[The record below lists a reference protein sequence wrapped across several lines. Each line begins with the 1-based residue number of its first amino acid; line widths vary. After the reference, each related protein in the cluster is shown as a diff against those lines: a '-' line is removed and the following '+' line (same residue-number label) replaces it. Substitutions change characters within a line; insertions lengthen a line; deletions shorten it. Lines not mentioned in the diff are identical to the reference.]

1 MSNKL
6 RQQRRLAG
14 QLMFCLVAL
23 ALALLLPRSAAA
35 QEQDDALVVPAD
47 TTAPSVATVGQ
58 DVLVAGAVSGD
69 VTSWSGDITI
79 SGQVGGDVIS
89 YAGRV
94 TLLSGSRV
102 GGHVMAPG
110 GVQRE
115 GNTQIVGQVVGGPS
129 GSQALASVR
138 DVFGPGVPHS
148 GMTASA
154 LARPLFGLLLGLFL
168 LVFTLLGAAFW
179 PRRTRRTMLTLRAL
193 PGRAIAVGLLTTLLL
208 AALVPLLGALL
219 TATLIGLPLLVL
231 LALLVQA
238 PYLYGI
244 AALTQALGPA
254 AQDMSGDTGL
264 RRETLAT
271 AAVLALLIGLVAAVQ
286 PLAGLALL
294 YLVASPGLGAAI
306 LSRGGMAIASPS
318 L

>member
-1 MSNKL
+1 MSNNL

-14 QLMFCLVAL
+14 RLVLWLVAL

-35 QEQDDALVVPAD
+35 QEQDGALVVPAD

-58 DVLVAGAVSGD
+58 DVLVEGTVSGD
-69 VTSWSGDITI
+69 VTSWSGDITV

-94 TLLSGSRV
+94 RVLSGGRV

-115 GNTQIVGQVVGGPS
+115 GESQIAGQVMGGPK

-138 DVFGPGVPHS
+138 DVFEPGVPHS
-148 GMTASA
+148 GIGAATVG
-154 LARPLFGLLLGLFL
+154 RPLFGLLLGLFL

-179 PRRTRRTMLTLRAL
+179 PRRTRQTMLTLRAL

-208 AALVPLLGALL
+208 AALTPLLGALL
-219 TATLIGLPLLVL
+219 TATLVGLPLLVL

-254 AQDMSGDTGL
+254 VRDVTADTGL
-264 RRETLAT
+264 GRETLAAT
-271 AAVLALLIGLVAAVQ
+271 AALALLVGLTAAIQ
-286 PLAGLALL
+286 PLAGMALL

-306 LSRGGMAIASPS
+306 LSRGGMAIASPNV
-318 L
+318 